1 MTNFRLRTE
10 RELLELSPEELI
22 AYHRKARS
30 TGRHDEARVALGIL
44 IWGFED
50 RVRYWVS
57 RATPKE
63 HVDDLVQ
70 ETIESAIRS
79 SFDQTEVGQFGAWLR
94 QIARRRVADFH
105 DKVARRIKGEPLAD
119 EHERDEQVWGPIPE
133 APDFADDVVVRNVV
147 EQALGELNPVHR
159 RVVEL
164 AGPKGLGFEG
174 APARETA
181 EQVNDQLST
190 QMSDPMTDV
199 NVHQIL
205 SRFRKRVANLLSF
218 DNGDERDG

>member
-1 MTNFRLRTE
+1 VTDFRPRSE
-10 RELLELSPEELI
+10 RELLELSPNELI
-22 AYHRKARS
+22 AYHREARAAARHDKAR
-30 TGRHDEARVALGIL
+30 AALGIL

-57 RATPKE
+57 RTTPKE
-63 HVDDLVQ
+63 HVDDVVQ

-79 SFDQTEVGQFGAWLR
+79 SFDQPEVGQFGAWLR

-105 DKVARRIKGEPLAD
+105 DKEARRLKGEPLAD
-119 EHERDEQVWGPIPE
+119 EHERDEEIWGPAPE
-133 APDFADDVVVRNVV
+133 TPDFADDVLVRGVLD
-147 EQALGELNPVHR
+147 QALGELNPAHR

-164 AGPKGLGFEG
+164 AGPKGLGFAS
-174 APARETA
+174 APAREAA
-181 EQVNDQLST
+181 ERVNDQLSS

-205 SRFRKRVANLLSF
+205 SRFRKRVADLLSS
-218 DNGDERDG
+218 DSGDERDG